1 MLKMLKKRL
10 KTRCDGGARRK
21 KFRGVLGSKK
31 KLSFVVF
38 ANFHNVNTPTMADIK
53 LPEYY

>member
-10 KTRCDGGARRK
+10 KTRCDGGARRR